1 MFFAMGERV
10 VGETEK
16 RGTKWMKED
25 EGQEMNKN
33 SRRGNKEDR

>member
-10 VGETEK
+10 VGESEK

-25 EGQEMNKN
+25 EGQEMNKKKKKK
-33 SRRGNKEDR
+33 R